1 MSDSD
6 SARRSHNWML
16 DPINELASLARQREV
31 PQAIAVLDALAVKLL
46 TSSEL
51 QHFRELCAR
60 ISRRD

>member
-1 MSDSD
+1 
-6 SARRSHNWML
+6 ML
-16 DPINELASLARQREV
+16 DPINELAAISRQREV

-46 TSSEL
+46 TSDEL